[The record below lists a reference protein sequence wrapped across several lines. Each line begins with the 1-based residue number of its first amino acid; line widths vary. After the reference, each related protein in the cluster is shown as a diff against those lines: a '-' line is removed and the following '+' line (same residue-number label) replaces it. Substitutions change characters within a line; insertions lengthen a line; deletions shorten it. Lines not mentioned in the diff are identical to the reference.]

1 MGARVRR
8 AGKVLAGRVP
18 EVTTEGEDVM
28 KRLALVLSLVLVVA
42 LVLPGCAAKDDPKT
56 GGTTGEKIIIGSA
69 LCQTGIQAPLDEPA
83 LRGAQLA
90 VDELNANG
98 GILGKQVELVAM
110 DGKSDPVTV
119 GNVAK
124 QLIEQGASAII
135 APSDFDFG
143 GPASREAQSAG
154 IVGISPC
161 ASSPLYGSAALGD
174 KQFTLSMWN
183 TTMGA
188 VTAEYAYKELGYK
201 TVYVITDDFIDY
213 TKSLSK
219 YFIVRFEEL
228 GGKVVF
234 EDTYTQGQ
242 ADVSAQLARIKALPE
257 KPDFIYIS
265 SYMPDL
271 ALMIRTLRESGVT
284 QPVLGGDSYDD
295 PSLFEAL
302 GAQYGSEVYFDT
314 HGYLSDDANP
324 KYSAFAA
331 AYEKKFSKAPEA
343 VWIMPGYDVV
353 MVIAQA
359 MEKAGSTDGAEVAKA
374 MEDTTFDLFTGKLDW
389 SDAASGHEPNKA
401 AALVQ
406 LTEGKPKFL
415 GWKIPEKLPKP

>member
-1 MGARVRR
+1 MVCL
-8 AGKVLAGRVP
+8 VLAA
-18 EVTTEGEDVM
+18 
-28 KRLALVLSLVLVVA
+28 ALI
-42 LVLPGCAAKDDPKT
+42 LPGCAAKTDDTKST
-56 GGTTGEKIIIGSA
+56 DTSDKIMIGAA

-90 VDELNANG
+90 VDELNAKG
-98 GILGKQVELVAM
+98 GILGKQVELVAL

-124 QLIEQGASAII
+124 QLVDEGASAII

-143 GPASREAQSAG
+143 GPASREAQKAG

-188 VTAEYAYKELGYK
+188 VTAEYAYNTKGWR

-219 YFIVRFEEL
+219 YFIVRFKEL
-228 GGKVVF
+228 GGTVIF

-242 ADVSAQLARIKALPE
+242 ADVSAQLARIKALKE

-284 QPVLGGDSYDD
+284 QPVVGGDSYDD

-302 GAQYGSEVYFDT
+302 GTQYGSNVFFDT
-314 HGYLSDDANP
+314 HGFLSDAANP

-331 AYEKKFSKAPEA
+331 SYEKKFGKAPEA
-343 VWIMPGYDVV
+343 VWILPGYDTI
-353 MVIAQA
+353 MVLAQS
-359 MEKAGSTDGAEVAKA
+359 MEKAGTTDGAAVAKA
-374 MEDTTFDLFTGKLDW
+374 METTTFDLFTGKLKW

-401 AALVQ
+401 AALVE
-406 LTEGKPKFL
+406 LKDGKPNFL
-415 GWKIPEKLPKP
+415 GWIIPEKLPAP

>member
-1 MGARVRR
+1 LFLSV
-8 AGKVLAGRVP
+8 V
-18 EVTTEGEDVM
+18 
-28 KRLALVLSLVLVVA
+28 LVLSLTLG
-42 LVLPGCAAKDDPKT
+42 GCASE
-56 GGTTGEKIIIGSA
+56 GETVEADSDVIMIGSA

-98 GILGKQVELVAM
+98 GILGKEVKLVAM

-124 QLIEQGASAII
+124 QLIDDGAAAII

-143 GPASREAQSAG
+143 GPASREAQKAG

-174 KQFTLSMWN
+174 LQFTLSMWN

-188 VTAEYAYKELGYK
+188 VTAEYAYNELGYRS
-201 TVYVITDDFIDY
+201 VYVITDDFIDY

-219 YFIVRFEEL
+219 YFIVAFEDL
-228 GGKVVF
+228 GGEVIF

-257 KPDFIYIS
+257 QPDFIYIS

-284 QPVLGGDSYDD
+284 QPVLGGDAYDD
-295 PSLFEAL
+295 PGLFEAL
-302 GAQYGSEVYFDT
+302 GEQYGSDVYFDT
-314 HGYLSDDANP
+314 HGFLSDEAND
-324 KYSAFAA
+324 KYSDFAA
-331 AYEKKFSKAPEA
+331 AYEEKFGNAPEA

-353 MVIAQA
+353 MMLAQA
-359 MEKAGSTDGAEVAKA
+359 MEEAGTTDGAEVAKV
-374 MEDTTFDLFTGKLDW
+374 MEETTFDLFTGELDW

-401 AALVQ
+401 AALVK
-406 LTEGKPKFL
+406 LTKGEPEFL
-415 GWKIPEKLPKP
+415 GWKIPEKLPAP

>member
-1 MGARVRR
+1 
-8 AGKVLAGRVP
+8 
-18 EVTTEGEDVM
+18 M
-28 KRLALVLSLVLVVA
+28 KRVAAILCVVLTLA
-42 LVLPGCAAKDDPKT
+42 LVLPGCAGD
-56 GGTTGEKIIIGSA
+56 GGTGTSDSGDTIIIGSA

-124 QLIEQGASAII
+124 QLIDDGAVAII

-143 GPASREAQSAG
+143 RPASREAQEAG
-154 IVGISPC
+154 IVGVSPC

-174 KQFTLSMWN
+174 KQFTMSMWN

-188 VTAEYAYKELGYK
+188 VTAEYAYNELGYRS
-201 TVYVITDDFIDY
+201 VYVITDDFIDY

-219 YFIVRFEEL
+219 YFIVAFEEL
-228 GGKVVF
+228 GGEVIF

-257 KPDFIYIS
+257 APDFVYIS

-284 QPVLGGDSYDD
+284 QPVIGGDAYDD
-295 PSLFEAL
+295 PGLFEAL
-302 GAQYGSEVYFDT
+302 GEQYGSDVYFDT
-314 HGYLSDDANP
+314 HGYLSDEANP
-324 KYSAFAA
+324 KYSDFAA
-331 AYEKKFSKAPEA
+331 AYEEKFGNAPDA
-343 VWIMPGYDVV
+343 VWVMTGYDAV
-353 MVIAQA
+353 MLLAEA
-359 MEKAGSTDGAEVAKA
+359 MEAAGTTDGAAVAKA
-374 MEDTTFDLFTGKLDW
+374 MEDTTFELLTGTLEW

-401 AALVQ
+401 AALVK
-406 LTEGKPKFL
+406 LTKGEPEFL
-415 GWKIPEKLPKP
+415 GWRIPENIPAP

>member
-1 MGARVRR
+1 
-8 AGKVLAGRVP
+8 
-18 EVTTEGEDVM
+18 M
-28 KRLALVLSLVLVVA
+28 KIRLPLLSLVIVLSLMLVA
-42 LVLPGCAAKDDPKT
+42 CAPAGDNGAAADDDV
-56 GGTTGEKIIIGSA
+56 IIIGSA

-98 GILGKQVELVAM
+98 GILGKQVKLVAM

-124 QLIEQGASAII
+124 QLIDDGAAAII

-143 GPASREAQSAG
+143 GPASREAQKAG

-161 ASSPLYGSAALGD
+161 ASSPLYGSAAIGD

-188 VTAEYAYKELGYK
+188 VTAEYAYNELGFRS
-201 TVYVITDDFIDY
+201 VYVITDDFIDY

-219 YFIVRFEEL
+219 YFIFRFEEL
-228 GGKVVF
+228 GGEVFF

-242 ADVSAQLARIKALPE
+242 ADVSAQLARIKALD
-257 KPDFIYIS
+257 KQPDFIYIS

-284 QPVLGGDSYDD
+284 VPVLGGDSYDD
-295 PSLFEAL
+295 PGLFEAL
-302 GAQYGSEVYFDT
+302 GQQYGSDVYFDT
-314 HGYLSDDANP
+314 HGYLSDEANP

-331 AYEKKFSKAPEA
+331 AYEEKFGNAPEA

-353 MVIAQA
+353 MVLAQA
-359 MEKAGSTDGAEVAKA
+359 MEEAGTTDGAAVAKV
-374 MEDTTFDLFTGKLDW
+374 MEVTTFDLFTGELDW

-401 AALVQ
+401 AALVK
-406 LTEGKPKFL
+406 LTAGKPEFL
-415 GWKIPEKLPKP
+415 GWKTPEKLPAP

>member
-1 MGARVRR
+1 
-8 AGKVLAGRVP
+8 
-18 EVTTEGEDVM
+18 M
-28 KRLALVLSLVLVVA
+28 KRYAVLLALVLAVA
-42 LVLPGCAAKDDPKT
+42 MILPGCAAKTDD
-56 GGTTGEKIIIGSA
+56 GTDGAAGDGETIMIGAA

-90 VDELNANG
+90 VDDLNAKG

-124 QLIEQGASAII
+124 QLIADGAAAII

-143 GPASREAQSAG
+143 GPASREAQDAG

-174 KQFTLSMWN
+174 KQFTMSMWN

-188 VTAEYAYKELGYK
+188 VTAEYAYNELGYRS
-201 TVYVITDDFIDY
+201 VYVITDDFIDY

-228 GGKVVF
+228 GGEVMF

-242 ADVSAQLARIKALPE
+242 ADVSAQLARIKALP
-257 KPDFIYIS
+257 KQPDFIYVS

-271 ALMIRTLRESGVT
+271 ALIIRTLRESGVT
-284 QPVLGGDSYDD
+284 QPVVGGDSYDD
-295 PSLFEAL
+295 PAFFEAL
-302 GAQYGSEVYFDT
+302 GEQYGSDVYFDT
-314 HGYLSDDANP
+314 HGFMSDEGNP
-324 KYSAFAA
+324 GYTEFAA
-331 AYEKKFSKAPEA
+331 SYKEKFGSDPDAL
-343 VWIMPGYDVV
+343 WIIPGYDAV
-353 MVIAQA
+353 MVLAQA
-359 MEKAGSTDGAEVAKA
+359 MESAGSTDGAAMAKA
-374 MEDTTFDLFTGKLDW
+374 MEEETFDLFTGKLDW

-401 AALVQ
+401 AALVS
-406 LTEGKPKFL
+406 LTAGKPEFL

>member
-1 MGARVRR
+1 MKRMGAIV
-8 AGKVLAGRVP
+8 
-18 EVTTEGEDVM
+18 
-28 KRLALVLSLVLVVA
+28 SLVLVAA
-42 LVLPGCAAKDDPKT
+42 LMLPGCAAK
-56 GGTTGEKIIIGSA
+56 TTTDGAAASDTIMIGAA

-98 GILGKQVELVAM
+98 GILGKKVELVAL

-124 QLIEQGASAII
+124 QLIDDGAAAII

-143 GPASREAQSAG
+143 GPASREAQKAG

-188 VTAEYAYKELGYK
+188 VTAEYAYNELGYK

-219 YFIVRFEEL
+219 YFIARFEEL
-228 GGKVVF
+228 GGTVVF

-284 QPVLGGDSYDD
+284 QPVVGGDSYDD

-302 GAQYGSEVYFDT
+302 GTQYGSDVYFDT
-314 HGYLSDDANP
+314 HGYLADSANP
-324 KYSAFAA
+324 KYSAWAA
-331 AYEKKFSKAPEA
+331 AYEAKFKKAPEA

-353 MVIAQA
+353 MTLAQA
-359 MEKAGSTDGAEVAKA
+359 MEAAGSTDGAAMAKA
-374 MEDTTFDLFTGKLDW
+374 METTTFDLLTGKLQW

-401 AALVQ
+401 AAMVK
-406 LTEGKPKFL
+406 LTEGKSSFI
-415 GWKIPEKLPKP
+415 GWVIPEKIPAP

>member
-1 MGARVRR
+1 
-8 AGKVLAGRVP
+8 
-18 EVTTEGEDVM
+18 M
-28 KRLALVLSLVLVVA
+28 KRALSVLSLLLVLSLA
-42 LVLPGCAAKDDPKT
+42 LAGCGGTSGGGTAKDD
-56 GGTTGEKIIIGSA
+56 EIIIGSA

-98 GILGKQVELVAM
+98 GILGKKVRLVAM

-124 QLIEQGASAII
+124 QLVDQGAAAII

-143 GPASREAQSAG
+143 GPASREAQNAG

-188 VTAEYAYKELGYK
+188 VTAEYAYNELGFRS
-201 TVYVITDDFIDY
+201 VYVITDDFIDY
-213 TKSLSK
+213 TKSLSR
-219 YFIVRFEEL
+219 YFIYRFDEL
-228 GGKVVF
+228 GGDVIF

-242 ADVSAQLARIKALPE
+242 ADVSAQLARIKALP
-257 KPDFIYIS
+257 KQPDFIYIS

-284 QPVLGGDSYDD
+284 VPVVGGDSYDD
-295 PSLFEAL
+295 PGLFEAL
-302 GAQYGSEVYFDT
+302 GAEYGSDIYFDT
-314 HGYLSDDANP
+314 HGYLSDEAND
-324 KYSAFAA
+324 KYSDWAA
-331 AYEKKFSKAPEA
+331 AYEEKFGSAPEA

-353 MVIAQA
+353 MALAQA
-359 MEKAGSTDGAEVAKA
+359 MEEAGTTDGAEVAKA
-374 MEDTTFDLFTGKLDW
+374 MEETTFDLFTGTLDW

-401 AALVQ
+401 AALVK
-406 LTEGKPKFL
+406 LTAGKPEFI
-415 GWKIPEKLPKP
+415 GWKIPEKLPAP

>member
-1 MGARVRR
+1 
-8 AGKVLAGRVP
+8 
-18 EVTTEGEDVM
+18 M
-28 KRLALVLSLVLVVA
+28 KRSVAVLALVMVVA
-42 LVLPGCAAKDDPKT
+42 LVLPGCSAST
-56 GGTTGEKIIIGSA
+56 GGGDSAADDKIIIGSA

-90 VDELNANG
+90 VDILNENG
-98 GILGKQVELVAM
+98 GILGKEVELLAL

-124 QLIEQGASAII
+124 QLIDEGAAAII

-143 GPASREAQSAG
+143 GPASREAQEAG
-154 IVGISPC
+154 IVGVSPC

-174 KQFTLSMWN
+174 LQFTLSMWN

-188 VTAEYAYKELGYK
+188 VTAEYAYNEMGWRS
-201 TVYVITDDFIDY
+201 VYVITDDFIDY
-213 TKSLSK
+213 TKSLSR

-228 GGKVVF
+228 GGEVIF

-242 ADVSAQLARIKALPE
+242 ADVSAQLARIKALDE
-257 KPDFIYIS
+257 QPDFIYIS

-284 QPVLGGDSYDD
+284 QPVVGGDSYDD

-302 GAQYGSEVYFDT
+302 GTEYGSDIYFDT
-314 HGYLSDDANP
+314 HGYLSDEANDG
-324 KYSAFAA
+324 YSEWAA
-331 AYEKKFSKAPEA
+331 AYEEKFNAAPEA
-343 VWIMPGYDVV
+343 VWVMPGYDAV
-353 MVIAQA
+353 MMLAEA
-359 MEKAGSTDGAEVAKA
+359 MEIAGTTEGAAVAKA
-374 MEDTTFDLFTGKLDW
+374 MEENTFDLFTGQLQW

-406 LTEGKPKFL
+406 LNAGTPKFM
-415 GWKIPEKLPKP
+415 GWVIPEKIPAP